1 MDESCAKNY
10 FPCSVILLS
19 NGKNCVSANVYE
31 YLVFSD
37 MGKFLDVSEKMVTA
51 ESGQAAILE
60 LPYIESFPE
69 PLVTWQTG
77 NTSIISSKLDVITI
91 SRQLII
97 LSVSDAHQKSYR

>member
-1 MDESCAKNY
+1 
-10 FPCSVILLS
+10 
-19 NGKNCVSANVYE
+19 
-31 YLVFSD
+31 
-37 MGKFLDVSEKMVTA
+37 MGKFLDVTEKIVTV

-77 NTSIISSKLDVITI
+77 NTSITSSKLDVITGI

-97 LSVSDAHQKSYR
+97 LSVSETHQKSYR